1 MSGKSKVAE
10 LSLFTPSRCTV
21 TQPRHCMEATLLPG
35 RDTGWAPDFPS
46 HCLVT
51 LYCAILA
58 SLLCLLPKYCSWLQN
73 DDFFFTNGVKSN
85 HERITLEKMGT
96 RD

>member
-1 MSGKSKVAE
+1 
-10 LSLFTPSRCTV
+10 
-21 TQPRHCMEATLLPG
+21 MEATLLPG

-73 DDFFFTNGVKSN
+73 DDFFFLPMVLRVTMKELPWRKWVQ
-85 HERITLEKMGT
+85 EIE
-96 RD
+96 